1 MSSTNTL
8 RRSRWSWFAVLATA
22 IVCACGG
29 GHDAT
34 TGPETLHKEAYASG
48 DLGTCPVVQLTATG
62 TGTTTTTSRYDYH
75 YGPNGHEE
83 LFFTFPPTITV
94 SSGQSTGYN
103 LVIGLPPQAPK
114 AEGPCIYTSSD
125 ALTFSGS
132 CNYSLAIPWMTLS
145 LEPIGS
151 GGNVAVT
158 LDLGGLPIDDGN
170 PCTADACAAGGG
182 VTHTALPSPN
192 ATINQAAR
200 RAFSMVAT
208 DSRTAELSARRRTGE
223 P

>member
-83 LFFTFPPTITV
+83 LFLPFLPQSQSRAVNPLGTIWL
-94 SSGQSTGYN
+94 SDFR
-103 LVIGLPPQAPK
+103 PK
-114 AEGPCIYTSSD
+114 P
-125 ALTFSGS
+125 
-132 CNYSLAIPWMTLS
+132 
-145 LEPIGS
+145 
-151 GGNVAVT
+151 
-158 LDLGGLPIDDGN
+158 
-170 PCTADACAAGGG
+170 
-182 VTHTALPSPN
+182 
-192 ATINQAAR
+192 R
-200 RAFSMVAT
+200 RLKDRASI
-208 DSRTAELSARRRTGE
+208 RRRTR
-223 P
+223 